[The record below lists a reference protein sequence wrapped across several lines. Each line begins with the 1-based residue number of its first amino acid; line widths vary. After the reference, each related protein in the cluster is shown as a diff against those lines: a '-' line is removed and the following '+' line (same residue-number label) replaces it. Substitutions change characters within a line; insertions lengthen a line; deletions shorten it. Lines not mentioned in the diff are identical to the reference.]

1 MDLCPSPLVHRV
13 GVGGWGEGYQRQLI
27 SVLIVGRYVD
37 HGSKVLLL
45 YDDAAAND
53 RDKDTFL
60 LEEAPPGI
68 NLFALLNLRPPRNV
82 TELDGWKVIFSKNSS
97 SYNNISSILEVRFVL
112 LYQSISN
119 NFSL

>member
-1 MDLCPSPLVHRV
+1 MDLCPSPLGHRV
-13 GVGGWGEGYQRQLI
+13 GGGGYQRLLI
-27 SVLIVGRYVD
+27 PVLILGRYVD

-97 SYNNISSILEVRFVL
+97 SYSNISSILEVRIVL
-112 LYQSISN
+112 LNQSITN